1 MVLTVGCVR
10 AGTSSD
16 RRLLQNTA
24 GDLYE
29 EVVKALLDGDIPAA
43 GDLMK
48 TGIQK
53 GQAAEIASAISAA
66 AAAVRHLMP

>member
-1 MVLTVGCVR
+1 MAR
-10 AGTSSD
+10 S
-16 RRLLQNTA
+16 LLQTSA
-24 GDLYE
+24 GQPYE

-53 GQAAEIASAISAA
+53 GQAAGIASAISAA
-66 AAAVRHLMP
+66 AAAVSLLISCA